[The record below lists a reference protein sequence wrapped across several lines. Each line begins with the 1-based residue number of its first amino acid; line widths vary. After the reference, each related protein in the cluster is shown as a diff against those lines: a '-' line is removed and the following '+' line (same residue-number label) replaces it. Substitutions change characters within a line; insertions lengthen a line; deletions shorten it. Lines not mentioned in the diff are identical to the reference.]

1 MTWTNGPIMI
11 EAAWTDGSAGQIIDR
26 SVTTTTIDAVLEA
39 FEHGITTRPIPM
51 RLHLLTLTL
60 TFT

>member
-1 MTWTNGPIMI
+1 MI

-26 SVTTTTIDAVLEA
+26 SVTTTTTGAVLEA